1 MLRESLDK
9 TQLKMEFIAGES
21 EDVVD
26 KRIIPW
32 WTRALNEHPPLRQ
45 GELVLLG
52 ARTGVGK
59 TQFLA
64 NMAYSLASKY
74 GLKILVIASRST
86 KEEIEWRILDSEAA
100 FLDDSVSLDAVV
112 NRRCARD
119 LIASGRINVLSKLD
133 RVLAAEGAPRP
144 DISQFDLCLI
154 DDIDR
159 LCVSNKDA
167 PAVAGRKLRSLMD
180 SLRRSAS
187 ENGVAFFATATCH
200 QPRSAVSFTA
210 PKIFEMTARLAECSD
225 RVLLLDRS
233 LTLRESEQPDRPKAG
248 VAVLECAK
256 DTLRRGSSEGGV
268 IGDTC
273 YLLMD
278 KHGLFR
284 DIRPEDGLVIERD
297 KGQTGTSCEENG
309 SEALAG
315 SLAECS
321 CAGDSRSRISR
332 KDDGSRNA
340 ISKKKATCGLHY
352 VEEEDPICRKGA
364 PEELII
370 DSFTNTTNGGAYSGR
385 EYSPKSQQAEAR
397 EFEELINGWNRNGYR
412 VVVDPNGESPIAV
425 PLEENIENALAKG
438 VVLRNKDGSYA
449 IDWKT
454 TFLGIGIEDAEA
466 VLNAF
471 GLRKGA
477 PKDQAA
483 IGTLFRVLSGQ
494 PISIVELVSSFT
506 EDKRQRLLR
515 LALSRNLF
523 PMDAVHV
530 AEVILGRRKA
540 NDHDAE
546 RILYLLTICRKSGL
560 RCRRSFS
567 DEVFA
572 RETNQIPSIYSGLL
586 QSISSQVKTVC
597 ASSVRPSILLRFP
610 EGAPCNEL
618 AIAIAKAVSP
628 DCSFGLLDGGVSSGL
643 DVVGTHAGYSNAM
656 ASRYTEV
663 LAATRSRTYV
673 IANVHQLSSI
683 KKDDGDPVG
692 YVRQLLNSRT
702 YPKDAF
708 VDASLVMDGAL
719 FVATESSGPKRSE
732 FESQC
737 DLVVNIPSLTRDEKI
752 LAARELLEM
761 RGITPENDQAIVRL
775 VDEHA
780 YDAGITMLRSSID
793 MLAEHADQMN
803 GVLAEPDVLRLL
815 PSPDVDDERYLLARS
830 RRSLERMGDG
840 HIAVAE
846 KLLDAVLEERKTGEC
861 IERDASV
868 KLRLLCK
875 AAPAV
880 DAHLSGNYDSVCSD
894 ILRTHPGIPESTVRQ
909 LCSAIT
915 ASVRNVNH
923 VRPLLL
929 VGPAGVGKTTVV
941 RSVAESLGARMAKR
955 DMSSLSPGELF
966 GSIANPS
973 SFTEIAATNDGMP
986 MVFLLDEIDKMSPQ
1000 LCDSSALCSLLD
1012 QAIVT
1017 DCYLNLS
1024 MDFSNDLFVLTAN
1037 DLTNVSDYI
1046 INRVQVIAIDGYT
1059 PSEKGDIARFLIER
1073 KAKEMRADVPRVD
1086 SDALDWLAQLDDEA
1100 GVRKLETRI
1109 ESLISANEGM
1119 HVTREDV
1126 IEQFATPYVPECNGV
1141 KVVMP
1146 REGSKGGAACANI
1159 HYVKKHS
1166 GCIESIAATDAFR
1179 RSLSV
1184 AEAACRFA
1192 LDMANMGGICALE
1205 EMDDID
1211 RTYSPCSEL
1220 GVAVAIYSA
1229 HNNLTIGDDIVFM
1242 GALSLSGSVS
1252 ASDEKTIRK
1261 APFIISRAAF
1271 HKATRLVCPVNFANN
1286 EEAMQC
1292 AARER
1297 IDLIGVRGLN
1307 EATKYVEGRVEIDS
1321 VLRELSC

>member
-1 MLRESLDK
+1 MVLRESLDK
-9 TQLKMEFIAGES
+9 TQMKMDFVVGEG
-21 EDVVD
+21 EDAAD
-26 KRIIPW
+26 NRIIPW
-32 WTRALNEHPPLRQ
+32 WIGALNGHPPLRR
-45 GELVLLG
+45 GELMLLG

-64 NMAYSLASKY
+64 SMAYSLASQFE
-74 GLKILVIASRST
+74 LKILLVSSRLT
-86 KEEIEWRILDSEAA
+86 KEEIEWRILDSETA
-100 FLDDSVSLDAVV
+100 FLDDGVPLDATAD
-112 NRRCARD
+112 RCCARD
-119 LIASGRINVLSKLD
+119 LIASGRICVLSKLD
-133 RVLAAEGAPRP
+133 GALVGEGAPRP
-144 DISQFDLCLI
+144 DVSQFDACLV

-159 LCVSNKDA
+159 LCVSDQDV
-167 PAVAGRKLRSLMD
+167 PAVAGRKMRTLMSSLK
-180 SLRRSAS
+180 RSALD
-187 ENGVAFFATATCH
+187 NNVAVVATATCH
-200 QPRSAVSFTA
+200 QARSAVSFTP
-210 PKIFEMTARLAECSD
+210 PKVFEISGRLAELSD
-225 RVLLLDRS
+225 RVLLIDRS

-248 VAVLECAK
+248 VVVLECAK
-256 DTLRRGSSEGGV
+256 DTLRRGSTKRGV
-268 IGDTC
+268 LGDVC
-273 YLLMD
+273 YLFMG
-278 KHGLFR
+278 KHGSLR
-284 DIRPEDGLVIERD
+284 DIRPEDGLEVGRAD
-297 KGQTGTSCEENG
+297 GQTSGCREGNG
-309 SEALAG
+309 SEALTG
-315 SLAECS
+315 STAEYS
-321 CAGDSRSRISR
+321 CAGGSPAEIS
-332 KDDGSRNA
+332 GRNA
-340 ISKKKATCGLHY
+340 RPRNGIGKR
-352 VEEEDPICRKGA
+352 EETVALRVGA
-364 PEELII
+364 ADGREVVPEELII
-370 DSFTNTTNGGAYSGR
+370 DSFTGTAHGGVYVGR
-385 EYSPKSQQAEAR
+385 ECSPKSQQAEAR
-397 EFEELINGWNRNGYR
+397 EFEELINGRNGNER
-412 VVVDPNGESPIAV
+412 QVVMDPNSESPIAV
-425 PLEENIENALAKG
+425 PLDEDMESALAKG
-438 VVLRNKDGSYA
+438 VVLRNKDCSYA

-466 VLNAF
+466 VLSAF

-483 IGTLFRVLSGQ
+483 IGALFRVLSGQ

-523 PMDAVHV
+523 PMDAVRV

-546 RILYLLTICRKSGL
+546 RVLYLLTICRKSGL
-560 RCRRSFS
+560 RSRRSFS

-572 RETNQIPSIYSGLL
+572 RETNRIPSVYSGLL
-586 QSISSQVKTVC
+586 QSISSQVKAVC
-597 ASSVRPSILLRFP
+597 NSSVRPSILLRFP
-610 EGAPCNEL
+610 EGAPRDEL

-643 DVVGTHAGYSNAM
+643 DIVGSHSAYSNAR
-656 ASRYTEV
+656 ASSYTEV

-673 IANVHQLSSI
+673 ITNVHQLSSI

-719 FVATESSGPKRSE
+719 FVVTESSGAKRSE

-737 DLVVNIPSLTRDEKI
+737 GLVVNIPSLTRDEKI

-761 RGITPENDQAIVRL
+761 RGITPENDQAVIRL
-775 VDEHA
+775 VDDHA
-780 YDAGITMLRSSID
+780 YDAGIAMLRSSID

-846 KLLDAVLEERKTGEC
+846 KLLEAVLEERKTGEC
-861 IERDASV
+861 IERDASA

-894 ILRTHPGIPESTVRQ
+894 ILRTHPGIPESTVSH
-909 LCSAIT
+909 LCSAII

-929 VGPAGVGKTTVV
+929 VGPAGVGKTTLV
-941 RSVAESLGARMAKR
+941 RSVARSLGAQITKR
-955 DMSSLSPGELF
+955 DMSSLAPGELF
-966 GSIANPS
+966 GTVASPS
-973 SFTEIAATNDGMP
+973 AFTEIAATNNGMP

-1073 KAKEMRADVPRVD
+1073 KAKEMRADAPRVD
-1086 SDALDWLAQLDDEA
+1086 PDALDWLARLDDEA

-1109 ESLISANEGM
+1109 ESLISTNEGM

-1126 IEQFATPYVPECNGV
+1126 IEQFATSYIPECNGI

-1146 REGSKGGAACANI
+1146 REGSKGGAACASIN
-1159 HYVKKHS
+1159 YAKKHS
-1166 GCIESIAATDAFR
+1166 GCIESIAATDAFK

-1184 AEAACRFA
+1184 AGAACRFA
-1192 LDMANMGGICALE
+1192 LDMVNMGGICTLE

-1252 ASDEKTIRK
+1252 ASDEKTVRK

-1286 EEAMQC
+1286 EEAIRC

-1297 IDLIGVRGLN
+1297 IDLIGVRSLN